1 MLKSEQL
8 YRDLENESALFDGE
22 NTTSQKVSEESL
34 SHMQNWSLIGAAL
47 RNELPSKV
55 NMSLADN
62 VMAQIKNENIKPE
75 PAKIKEISLPSFK
88 IAFKKFSFGI
98 AQVALAASVA
108 AITIIG
114 WQTYN
119 ADEGITGDKT
129 TAPLGSVEGVNLAS
143 YQTAHNDKTLKFNDK
158 SNQTQNLNEDED
170 KVNSAELKNN
180 KVLKLSVLTITLE
193 VMFSIL
199 PQIKK
204 FL

>member
-22 NTTSQKVSEESL
+22 NETIQKVSEDSL

-62 VMAQIKNENIKPE
+62 VMAQIKIEHIKPE
-75 PAKIKEISLPSFK
+75 KDSIKEISLPTLK
-88 IAFKKFSFGI
+88 VAFKKFSFGI

-108 AITIIG
+108 AVTVVG

-119 ADEGITGDKT
+119 ADESISGDKT

-143 YQTAHNDKTLKFNDK
+143 YQTEHNDKTLKLNGK
-158 SNQTQNLNEDED
+158 SNLDQGQNEDR
-170 KVNSAELKNN
+170 VNSAELKKQQSIEVERINN
-180 KVLKLSVLTITLE
+180 YIRGYVFDTASN
-193 VMFSIL
+193 
-199 PQIKK
+199 
-204 FL
+204 

>member
-75 PAKIKEISLPSFK
+75 PTKIKEILLPSFK

-143 YQTAHNDKTLKFNDK
+143 YQTVHNDKTLKFNDK
-158 SNQTQNLNEDED
+158 SNQTQNLNED
-170 KVNSAELKNN
+170 KVNSAELK
-180 KVLKLSVLTITLE
+180 KQQSLE
-193 VMFSIL
+193 VERINNYIRGYVFDTASN
-199 PQIKK
+199 
-204 FL
+204 

>member
-22 NTTSQKVSEESL
+22 NETIQKVSEDSL

-62 VMAQIKNENIKPE
+62 VMAQIKNEHIKPE
-75 PAKIKEISLPSFK
+75 KDSIKEISLPTLK
-88 IAFKKFSFGI
+88 VAFKKFSFGI

-108 AITIIG
+108 AVTVVG

-119 ADEGITGDKT
+119 ADESISGDKT

-143 YQTAHNDKTLKFNDK
+143 YQTEHNDKTLKLNGK
-158 SNQTQNLNEDED
+158 SNLDQSQNEDR
-170 KVNSAELKNN
+170 VNSAELKKQQSIEVERINN
-180 KVLKLSVLTITLE
+180 YIRGYVFDTASN
-193 VMFSIL
+193 
-199 PQIKK
+199 
-204 FL
+204 

>member
-22 NTTSQKVSEESL
+22 NTTTQKGSEESL

-143 YQTAHNDKTLKFNDK
+143 YQTAHNDKTFKIQRQVK
-158 SNQTQNLNEDED
+158 SDSESE
-170 KVNSAELKNN
+170 
-180 KVLKLSVLTITLE
+180 
-193 VMFSIL
+193 
-199 PQIKK
+199 
-204 FL
+204 

>member
-22 NTTSQKVSEESL
+22 NTTTQKGSEESL

-158 SNQTQNLNEDED
+158 SNQKREIKQER
-170 KVNSAELKNN
+170 NN
-180 KVLKLSVLTITLE
+180 KYEKN
-193 VMFSIL
+193 
-199 PQIKK
+199 
-204 FL
+204 

>member
-22 NTTSQKVSEESL
+22 NTATQKVSEESL

-158 SNQTQNLNEDED
+158 SNQTRNQNED
-170 KVNSAELKNN
+170 KVNSAELK
-180 KVLKLSVLTITLE
+180 KQQSLE
-193 VMFSIL
+193 VERINNYIRGYVFDTASN
-199 PQIKK
+199 
-204 FL
+204 

>member
-22 NTTSQKVSEESL
+22 NETIQKVSEDSL

-62 VMAQIKNENIKPE
+62 VMAQIKNEHIKPE
-75 PAKIKEISLPSFK
+75 KDSIKEISLPTLK
-88 IAFKKFSFGI
+88 VAFKKFSFGI

-108 AITIIG
+108 AVTVVG

-119 ADEGITGDKT
+119 ADESISGDKT

-143 YQTAHNDKTLKFNDK
+143 YQTEHNDKTLKLNGK
-158 SNQTQNLNEDED
+158 SNLDQGQNEDR
-170 KVNSAELKNN
+170 VNSAELKKQQSIEVERINN
-180 KVLKLSVLTITLE
+180 YIRGYVFDTASN
-193 VMFSIL
+193 
-199 PQIKK
+199 
-204 FL
+204 

>member
-22 NTTSQKVSEESL
+22 NETIQKVSEDSL
-34 SHMQNWSLIGAAL
+34 SHMQNWSLIGAVL

-62 VMAQIKNENIKPE
+62 VMAQIKNEHIKPE
-75 PAKIKEISLPSFK
+75 KDIIKEISLPTLK
-88 IAFKKFSFGI
+88 VAFKKFSFGI

-108 AITIIG
+108 AVTVVG

-119 ADEGITGDKT
+119 ADESISGDKT

-143 YQTAHNDKTLKFNDK
+143 YQTEHSDKTLKLNGK
-158 SNQTQNLNEDED
+158 SNLDQSQNEDR
-170 KVNSAELKNN
+170 VNSAELKKQQSIEVERINN
-180 KVLKLSVLTITLE
+180 YIRGYVFDTASN
-193 VMFSIL
+193 
-199 PQIKK
+199 
-204 FL
+204 

>member
-75 PAKIKEISLPSFK
+75 PAKIKEILLPSFK

-143 YQTAHNDKTLKFNDK
+143 YQTVHNDKTLKFNDK
-158 SNQTQNLNEDED
+158 SNQTQNLNED
-170 KVNSAELKNN
+170 KVNSAELK
-180 KVLKLSVLTITLE
+180 KQQSLE
-193 VMFSIL
+193 VERINNYIRGYVFDTASN
-199 PQIKK
+199 
-204 FL
+204 

>member
-22 NTTSQKVSEESL
+22 SKSTQKVSEESL
-34 SHMQNWSLIGAAL
+34 SHMQNWSLIGATL
-47 RNELPSKV
+47 RNELPSKI

-62 VMAQIKNENIKPE
+62 VMAQIKKENIKPE
-75 PAKIKEISLPSFK
+75 KTEVKEISLPTLK
-88 IAFKKFSFGI
+88 IAFKKFSFGL

-119 ADEGITGDKT
+119 ADEGISGDKT

-143 YQTAHNDKTLKFNDK
+143 YQTAHNDNTLKFNGK
-158 SNQTQNLNEDED
+158 SNQTQSQNEDR
-170 KVNSAELKNN
+170 VNSAELKKQQSLAVERINN
-180 KVLKLSVLTITLE
+180 YIIGYVFDTASN
-193 VMFSIL
+193 
-199 PQIKK
+199 
-204 FL
+204 

>member
-22 NTTSQKVSEESL
+22 NETIQKVSEDSL

-62 VMAQIKNENIKPE
+62 VMTQIKNEHIKPE
-75 PAKIKEISLPSFK
+75 KDSIKEISLPTLK
-88 IAFKKFSFGI
+88 VAFKKFSFGI

-108 AITIIG
+108 AVTVVG

-119 ADEGITGDKT
+119 ADESISGDKT

-143 YQTAHNDKTLKFNDK
+143 YQTEHNDKTLKLNGK
-158 SNQTQNLNEDED
+158 SNLEQGQNEDR
-170 KVNSAELKNN
+170 VNSAELK
-180 KVLKLSVLTITLE
+180 KQQSLE
-193 VMFSIL
+193 VERINNYIRGYVFDTASN
-199 PQIKK
+199 
-204 FL
+204 

>member
-1 MLKSEQL
+1 
-8 YRDLENESALFDGE
+8 
-22 NTTSQKVSEESL
+22 
-34 SHMQNWSLIGAAL
+34 MQNWSLIGAAL

-158 SNQTQNLNEDED
+158 SNQTRNQNED

-193 VMFSIL
+193 AMFSIL
-199 PQIKK
+199 PQIKSFMIK
-204 FL
+204 SFIKTVGAVTLTVLFFQNRQ

>member
-22 NTTSQKVSEESL
+22 NETIQKVSEDSL

-62 VMAQIKNENIKPE
+62 VMTQIKNEHIKPE
-75 PAKIKEISLPSFK
+75 KDSIKEISLPTLK
-88 IAFKKFSFGI
+88 VAFKKFSFGI

-108 AITIIG
+108 AVTVVG

-119 ADEGITGDKT
+119 ADESISGDKT

-143 YQTAHNDKTLKFNDK
+143 YQTEHNDKTLKLNGK
-158 SNQTQNLNEDED
+158 SNLEQGQNEDR
-170 KVNSAELKNN
+170 VNSAELKKQQSIEVERINN
-180 KVLKLSVLTITLE
+180 YIRGYVFDTASN
-193 VMFSIL
+193 
-199 PQIKK
+199 
-204 FL
+204 

>member
-22 NTTSQKVSEESL
+22 NETIQKVSEDSL

-62 VMAQIKNENIKPE
+62 VMTQIKNEHIKPE
-75 PAKIKEISLPSFK
+75 KDSIKEISLPTLK
-88 IAFKKFSFGI
+88 VAFKKFSFGI

-108 AITIIG
+108 AVTVVG

-119 ADEGITGDKT
+119 ADESISGDKT

-143 YQTAHNDKTLKFNDK
+143 YQTEHNDKTLKLNGK
-158 SNQTQNLNEDED
+158 SNLDQGQNEDR
-170 KVNSAELKNN
+170 VNSAELKKQQSIEVERINN
-180 KVLKLSVLTITLE
+180 YIRGYVFDTASN
-193 VMFSIL
+193 
-199 PQIKK
+199 
-204 FL
+204 

>member
-1 MLKSEQL
+1 MMERFNFTGKFFITWCIMKIDDIMFML
-8 YRDLENESALFDGE
+8 RAISASKF
-22 NTTSQKVSEESL
+22 SQCVSV
-34 SHMQNWSLIGAAL
+34 NVGAAL

-158 SNQTQNLNEDED
+158 SNQTRNQNED
-170 KVNSAELKNN
+170 KVNSAELK
-180 KVLKLSVLTITLE
+180 KQQSLE
-193 VMFSIL
+193 VERINNYIRGYVFDTASN
-199 PQIKK
+199 
-204 FL
+204 

>member
-22 NTTSQKVSEESL
+22 NTTSQNVSEESL

-75 PAKIKEISLPSFK
+75 PAKIKEILLPSFK

-143 YQTAHNDKTLKFNDK
+143 YQTVHNDKTLKFNDK
-158 SNQTQNLNEDED
+158 SNQTQNLNED
-170 KVNSAELKNN
+170 KVNSAELK
-180 KVLKLSVLTITLE
+180 KQQSLE
-193 VMFSIL
+193 VERINNYIRGYVFDTASN
-199 PQIKK
+199 
-204 FL
+204 